1 MNSSPTPPP
10 WLGPV
15 RWVPIA
21 CYFLVK
27 YVVIGRDNIT
37 SQQTYLL
44 IGFVVLAEIA
54 LWQYRKKFRKPQNEN
69 RDGTD

>member
-1 MNSSPTPPP
+1 
-10 WLGPV
+10 
-15 RWVPIA
+15 VPIA